1 MKVTF
6 KRGIPGL
13 EGLRNFNIDD
23 IKGNE
28 IFKLISSQ
36 EESISFVAV
45 SPFDFYSEYELN
57 LNEETIKDLEI
68 EESRDVL
75 VLNIVTLG
83 KSLENSTVNL
93 KAPIVINIKN
103 NLAKQYIMQNDMYDT
118 KHPLIR
124 REQNVSNY

>member
-83 KSLENSTVNL
+83 KSLESSTVNL

>member
-83 KSLENSTVNL
+83 KSLESSTVNL

-124 REQNVSNY
+124 REQNVGNY